1 MQIGSPNPVTGP
13 TASLKWL
20 NPVPRDG
27 NQVADWRMG
36 FTPNKPL
43 FAINGE
49 LTGWQRPDGSTVTED
64 RNGTPTNVVN
74 LPEEE
79 YVSLDYHQYETD
91 TSTLGFE
98 QGEQWR
104 AFIHPFREDFRVGNS
119 TRI

>member
-1 MQIGSPNPVTGP
+1 
-13 TASLKWL
+13 
-20 NPVPRDG
+20 
-27 NQVADWRMG
+27 MG

-49 LTGWQRPDGSTVTED
+49 LTGWERPDGTTVTED

-91 TSTLGFE
+91 TSTLDLNKVNS
-98 QGEQWR
+98 GEQ
-104 AFIHPFREDFRVGNS
+104 NS
-119 TRI
+119 SIYRRF